1 MWDRTT
7 TAVGSGL
14 SPPLSRFP
22 SLSLPPV
29 LTIPPSLSH
38 LHNAATRPE
47 HEKREPDRCAIAH
60 FTTPRRDRNT
70 RNMNTTDAPPP
81 ISQHR
86 GARATQRTSRTTRH
100 NNAHRSTTRTT
111 LDKINLNLGR
121 PQGAPLQ
128 CCEREVGAN
137 EGWRGKTSVAP
148 TRDPTLKGRAN
159 GSKRQD
165 WRRPRF
171 KLILSRLDRAL
182 VAQSFGQHELHS
194 STRAGITRT
203 RPPGGRQG
211 TSETLGRLS
220 DCRTFEPRC

>member
-1 MWDRTT
+1 MRRHQSHNTAGRAQHNERPGQRDTT
-7 TAVGSGL
+7 T
-14 SPPLSRFP
+14 R
-22 SLSLPPV
+22 
-29 LTIPPSLSH
+29 
-38 LHNAATRPE
+38 
-47 HEKREPDRCAIAH
+47 IA
-60 FTTPRRDRNT
+60 
-70 RNMNTTDAPPP
+70 
-81 ISQHR
+81 QK
-86 GARATQRTSRTTRH
+86 
-100 NNAHRSTTRTT
+100 TRTT

-121 PQGAPLQ
+121 PQSAPLQ

-137 EGWRGKTSVAP
+137 EGWRGKTSGAP